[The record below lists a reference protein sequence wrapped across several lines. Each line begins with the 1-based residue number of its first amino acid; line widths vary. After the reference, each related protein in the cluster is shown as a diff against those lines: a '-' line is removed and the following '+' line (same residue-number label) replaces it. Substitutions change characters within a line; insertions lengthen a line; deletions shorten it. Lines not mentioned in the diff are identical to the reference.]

1 MPQISALLSVQALSF
16 SGLQTSLTSA
26 SMLSLLWC
34 GLLLIILLVC
44 GIAWL
49 ARGSKLGKMARADE
63 EFTAAFRSS
72 AHLLALFQTG
82 MVFPGSA
89 RAAVY
94 QNACR
99 ELSWHLLG
107 TDTVDK
113 NYMARLRTAGRI
125 TPSQAEA
132 VQRTS
137 RHVTDEV
144 TRPILSGLD
153 GMRVWSL
160 LILGFAGALVCLLD
174 GLGRGVV
181 GVGLW
186 SSVLLPLLA
195 GLLFFLPAMIGQRR
209 FARQSRAAAGHVRDF
224 GVEIGVALD
233 RMFVDHRE
241 PMERLPSLGGM
252 GLVEGPNFSQPP
264 AETLSAPPP
273 PAPAPP
279 RAVGTG
285 S

>member
-1 MPQISALLSVQALSF
+1 MQAFSF
-16 SGLQTSLTSA
+16 SGFEKSLTGA

-34 GLLLIILLVC
+34 GLLLIIFL
-44 GIAWL
+44 GSSIGWL
-49 ARGSKLGKMARADE
+49 ARGSKVGKTARADE

-125 TPSQAEA
+125 TPSQADA
-132 VQRTS
+132 VLRTS
-137 RHVTDEV
+137 GHVTDEV
-144 TRPILSGLD
+144 TRPMLAGLD
-153 GMRVWSL
+153 GIAVWSL
-160 LILGFAGALVCLLD
+160 PILGFVGALVCLLD
-174 GLGRGVV
+174 GLGRGEV

-186 SSVLLPLLA
+186 SSVLWPLLA
-195 GLLFFLPAMIGQRR
+195 GALFFLFAVMGQRR
-209 FARQSRAAAGHVRDF
+209 FSRQARAAAAHVRDF

-252 GLVEGPNFSQPP
+252 GLVEGPNFTQPP
-264 AETLSAPPP
+264 AETPG
-273 PAPAPP
+273 APAVPASP
-279 RAVGTG
+279 RVVGTG

>member
-1 MPQISALLSVQALSF
+1 MLQIAVLLSMQALSF
-16 SGLQTSLTSA
+16 SGFEKSLTGA

-34 GLLLIILLVC
+34 GLLLLILLISAI
-44 GIAWL
+44 GWIA
-49 ARGSKLGKMARADE
+49 RSSKLSKTARADA

-132 VQRTS
+132 VLRTS

-153 GMRVWSL
+153 GMSVWSL

-174 GLGRGVV
+174 GLGRGEV

-186 SSVLLPLLA
+186 SSVLWPVLA
-195 GLLFFLPAMIGQRR
+195 GLVFFLLAMTGQRR
-209 FARQSRAAAGHVRDF
+209 FARQARTTAGRVRDF

-264 AETLSAPPP
+264 AETLSAPP
-273 PAPAPP
+273 APAPP